1 MSIANETVFAPEEKN
16 QVCPKTL
23 YLVATPI
30 GNLSDI
36 SGRAL
41 KILSEVSFV
50 AAEDTRVSAKLLS
63 SYGIKQTLF
72 SYHEHNK
79 REAGKKIVERLLAG
93 ESCALITDAGTP
105 AISDPGA
112 DIVKACIEADIT
124 VSSLPGACAAVTAL
138 TLSGLETRRFVF
150 EGFLEGTDAE
160 KRERLG
166 ELSSERRTVI
176 FYEAPHRL
184 LATLELMLSELGDRK
199 IALCRELTKL
209 NEQIIRTSLSNAIQ
223 IYNSTTPKGEYVLV
237 IEGCSSEKPFWADMT
252 VVEHVEYYIFNMN
265 MEKMSAVKAAA
276 KDRGVSKN
284 TVYKELI

>member
-1 MSIANETVFAPEEKN
+1 MSNANDVVFAPEEKN
-16 QVCPKTL
+16 QVCGKTL

-36 SGRAL
+36 SQRAL

-63 SYGIKQTLF
+63 AYGIKQSLF

-79 REAGKKIVERLLAG
+79 REAGAKIVERLLAG

-124 VSSLPGACAAVTAL
+124 VTSLPGPCAAVTAL
-138 TLSGLETRRFVF
+138 TVSGLDTRRFVF
-150 EGFLEGTDAE
+150 EGFLEGTDNE

-166 ELSSERRTVI
+166 ELSSEKRTVI

-184 LATLELMLSELGDRK
+184 LDTLELMACELGDRR

-209 NEQIIRTSLSNAIQ
+209 NEQIIRTSLSEAIE
-223 IYNSTTPKGEYVLV
+223 IYKSTSPKGEYVLV
-237 IEGCSSEKPFWADMT
+237 LEGCSAEKPFWADMS
-252 VVEHVEYYIFNMN
+252 VREHVDYYISNMN
-265 MEKMSAVKAAA
+265 MEKMAAVKAAA

-284 TVYKELI
+284 TVYKELL